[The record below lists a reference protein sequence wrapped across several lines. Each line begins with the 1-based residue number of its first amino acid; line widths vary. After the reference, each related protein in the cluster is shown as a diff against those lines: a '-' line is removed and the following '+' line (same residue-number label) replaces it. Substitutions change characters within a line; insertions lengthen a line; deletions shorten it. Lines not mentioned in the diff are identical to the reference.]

1 MIDGVTVLEYKPLR
15 VVFKNHSQGIF
26 FVAAPLV
33 SAILT
38 FSDARRLSLVRKVV
52 NQFIRQ
58 HYTPYE
64 LVVVNGTD
72 SRVLTNDSME
82 NDSMQAAGCGLTEVY
97 AASGLNSAAM
107 KNHGLKV
114 ASGEWVI
121 CIDDDDYVHP
131 GRLLYQMAHRRDGK
145 ACLLRHQLR
154 VDVSAALTFMDDTV
168 LTSFRPGLY
177 LVNNPEGVP
186 NTIIFPR
193 LKPDGT
199 VWQFNTEINTGE
211 YEALLAE
218 MRQCDIGFVICDNQ
232 HNVFI
237 TGMHW
242 PLLSVAMY
250 HGGNEL
256 TREQFFPDGNTVN
269 MGQIPN
275 GLNAQDMDCLKNILR
290 AYNFS
295 VQ

>member
-154 VDVSAALTFMDDTV
+154 VDVSAALTFMD
-168 LTSFRPGLY
+168 
-177 LVNNPEGVP
+177 
-186 NTIIFPR
+186 
-193 LKPDGT
+193 GT